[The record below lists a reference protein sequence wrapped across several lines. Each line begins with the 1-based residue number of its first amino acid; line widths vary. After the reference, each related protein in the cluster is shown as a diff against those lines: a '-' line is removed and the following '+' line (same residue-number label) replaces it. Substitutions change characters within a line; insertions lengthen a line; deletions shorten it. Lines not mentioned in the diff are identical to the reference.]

1 MRNLRWL
8 SLLAALPLAA
18 LLEGCVWFKGQNLV
32 LVTTEP
38 PGAHIFIDGH
48 DSGRTTPAS
57 FDMAGNFGSDH
68 DLELQ
73 KHGYRT
79 ERRHL
84 YQYTYGYTSKWID
97 GAAGPD
103 LPPLPIFW
111 TAGDLFFPF
120 GVHGALVP
128 GELYVKL
135 YREDEPLLGFD
146 LLAQQAA
153 AAGKASAS
161 AGSK

>member
-1 MRNLRWL
+1 MRHLRWL
-8 SLLAALPLAA
+8 PPLLAALPAT
-18 LLEGCVWFKGQNLV
+18 LLQGCVWFKGQNLV
-32 LVTTEP
+32 LVTSDP

-48 DSGRTTPAS
+48 DSERTTPAS

-68 DLELQ
+68 DLELRKQ
-73 KHGYRT
+73 GYRP

-84 YQYTYGYTSKWID
+84 YQYTCGYTSKWID

-111 TAGDLFFPF
+111 TAGDLVFPF

-146 LLAQQAA
+146 VLAQQAA
-153 AAGKASAS
+153 AASKPSAG